1 MPANKSKHFSVG
13 NCPNLT
19 EKKLE
24 NVRANKIERGR
35 NFKNFTRLFGSPLY
49 FTNMNGA
56 TLGTQETT
64 KPKRIARKRYY
75 LSSKTTPTLHPTTVA
90 SNTDKAPDKKV
101 ANKK

>member
-35 NFKNFTRLFGSPLY
+35 NF
-49 FTNMNGA
+49 TNMNGA

-64 KPKRIARKRYY
+64 KPKRIARK
-75 LSSKTTPTLHPTTVA
+75 TVLFII
-90 SNTDKAPDKKV
+90 
-101 ANKK
+101 

>member
-1 MPANKSKHFSVG
+1 MPANKSNHFSVG

-56 TLGTQETT
+56 TLGTQE
-64 KPKRIARKRYY
+64 KRYY

>member
-1 MPANKSKHFSVG
+1 MTTRVGMPANKSKHFSVG

-49 FTNMNGA
+49 FQILMERILA
-56 TLGTQETT
+56 
-64 KPKRIARKRYY
+64 PKKQQK
-75 LSSKTTPTLHPTTVA
+75 LKE
-90 SNTDKAPDKKV
+90 
-101 ANKK
+101 

>member
-1 MPANKSKHFSVG
+1 MPANKSNHFSVG

-24 NVRANKIERGR
+24 NVRANKIERGRGR

-64 KPKRIARKRYY
+64 KPKRIARK
-75 LSSKTTPTLHPTTVA
+75 TVLFII
-90 SNTDKAPDKKV
+90 
-101 ANKK
+101 

>member
-1 MPANKSKHFSVG
+1 MPANKSNHFSVG

-35 NFKNFTRLFGSPLY
+35 NFKNFTRLFGSTLY

-64 KPKRIARKRYY
+64 KPKRIARK
-75 LSSKTTPTLHPTTVA
+75 TVLFII
-90 SNTDKAPDKKV
+90 
-101 ANKK
+101 